1 MKKIFISKQLYW
13 IIFLF
18 IVISLFFGNA
28 TRNDFPTL
36 YLRNFTV
43 IPIRYFFILMSVFI
57 EYFVYKVF
65 SNSTIV
71 VRYHSKSRHL
81 LKNIGI
87 EILLSLI
94 LFLIFNGIV
103 CIFSFP
109 LSINY
114 LGEVLITIFNFLIV
128 HLTISLSIKMIDL
141 LIPMHTISCVLFLFI
156 LICSDFI
163 IDHFNFFFL
172 NYSLFDFN
180 ALYTIYY
187 TYPKGILYLGIL
199 ALIDLG
205 VLSILSTI
213 TKRKDFLIKNDEE
226 VE

>member
-13 IIFLF
+13 IMFLF
-18 IVISLFFGNA
+18 VVISLFFGNA
-28 TRNDFPTL
+28 TKNDFPTL

-65 SNSTIV
+65 SNSTVV
-71 VRYHSKSRHL
+71 VRCHSKSRHL
-81 LKNIGI
+81 LKNMGI

-109 LSINY
+109 VSINY
-114 LGEVLITIFNFLIV
+114 LGEVMITIFNFLIV
-128 HLTISLSIKMIDL
+128 YLIISLSIKMIDL
-141 LIPMHTISCVLFLFI
+141 FIHMHTVSCIVFLFI

-163 IDHFNFFFL
+163 VDHFNFFFL

-187 TYPKGILYLGIL
+187 TYPNGIWYLIIL
-199 ALIDLG
+199 VLIDFG
-205 VLSILSTI
+205 VLYILSTI
-213 TKRKDFLIKNDEE
+213 IKRKDFLIKNDEE
-226 VE
+226 AE